1 MILVNGIMRGL
12 EMGIR
17 SVGFSLVTLS
27 WKSWGKKA
35 IACGT

>member
-12 EMGIR
+12 EMRVR
-17 SVGFSLVTLS
+17 SVGFSLGKV
-27 WKSWGKKA
+27 GKKA